1 MFHTYDSLPRVPH
14 LPRMMMTWNFIRDD
28 GDVMIINGVYTY
40 IYIYGDAGGVTNGY
54 NYITNGSDLPLQP
67 TTLVAKLRPLSAQ
80 ITWSPYLNSKWV
92 LLGSQ

>member
-1 MFHTYDSLPRVPH
+1 
-14 LPRMMMTWNFIRDD
+14 MMITWNFIRDD
-28 GDVMIINGVYTY
+28 GDVMIING

-80 ITWSPYLNSKWV
+80 ITWSP
-92 LLGSQ
+92 